1 MKESGV
7 IAGLSSAGGE
17 MASQEGHLA
26 QKPAQQLADNP
37 QKSSFLFKEVTESTS
52 CKNMLI

>member
-26 QKPAQQLADNP
+26 QKPTQQLADNP
-37 QKSSFLFKEVTESTS
+37 QKSSVLFKEVTESAS